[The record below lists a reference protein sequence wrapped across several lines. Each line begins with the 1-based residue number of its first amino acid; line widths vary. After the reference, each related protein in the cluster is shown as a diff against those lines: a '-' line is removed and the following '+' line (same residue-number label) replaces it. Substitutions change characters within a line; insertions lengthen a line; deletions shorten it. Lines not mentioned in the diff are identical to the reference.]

1 MVTTNYLTN
10 LESLAGKM
18 GVRIRTA
25 PTPANWWG
33 VYDRRH
39 KLITLRPKLARYQY
53 DSTLAH
59 ELGHAINGH
68 HGHNP
73 KTEQMADRWAAKFLL
88 DLDQVLDYAAV
99 NADTNSLAAS
109 LGVMPWV
116 LEAFRETLT
125 PAQRA
130 IVGERLREQFVA

>member
-1 MVTTNYLTN
+1 MTNYLTS
-10 LESLAGKM
+10 LESLAGRM

-25 PTPANWWG
+25 PTPASCWG

-39 KLITLRPKLARYQY
+39 KLITMRPKLARFQY

-73 KTEQMADRWAAKFLL
+73 KTEHMADRWAAKYLL
-88 DLDQVLDYAAV
+88 NFDQVLDHASI
-99 NADTNSLAAS
+99 NGDLNSLAAS
-109 LGVMPWV
+109 LEVMPWV
-116 LEAFRETLT
+116 LEAFKETLT
-125 PAQRA
+125 PNQKL
-130 IVGERLREQFVA
+130 IVSERLCEQNVA